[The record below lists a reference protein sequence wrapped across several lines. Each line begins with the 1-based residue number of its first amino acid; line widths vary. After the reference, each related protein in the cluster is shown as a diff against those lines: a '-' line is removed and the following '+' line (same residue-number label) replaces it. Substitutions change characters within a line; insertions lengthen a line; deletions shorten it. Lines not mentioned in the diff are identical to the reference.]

1 MHHADLILKPAEPV
15 HTVHVPDQGLQTL
28 VRHTDDE
35 LKFQFPGISQ
45 AHLAPL
51 LIHLGERF
59 VQKHKADLGIPVA
72 LLHRCLR
79 AELMRYFGQPCA
91 PQCGNCSVCLGE
103 GSAAGEAVNF
113 GGAAVRRQAKPLAE
127 GPMDSGLF
135 ERLKK
140 KRAELARRQGVPAF
154 VVFTDATLRQMCIQ
168 APADRAALLQVSGV
182 GEAKARRYGD
192 EMLEVI
198 RAWKEEQGS

>member
-1 MHHADLILKPAEPV
+1 
-15 HTVHVPDQGLQTL
+15 
-28 VRHTDDE
+28 
-35 LKFQFPGISQ
+35 
-45 AHLAPL
+45 
-51 LIHLGERF
+51 
-59 VQKHKADLGIPVA
+59 
-72 LLHRCLR
+72 
-79 AELMRYFGQPCA
+79 
-91 PQCGNCSVCLGE
+91 
-103 GSAAGEAVNF
+103 
-113 GGAAVRRQAKPLAE
+113 
-127 GPMDSGLF
+127 MDSGLF